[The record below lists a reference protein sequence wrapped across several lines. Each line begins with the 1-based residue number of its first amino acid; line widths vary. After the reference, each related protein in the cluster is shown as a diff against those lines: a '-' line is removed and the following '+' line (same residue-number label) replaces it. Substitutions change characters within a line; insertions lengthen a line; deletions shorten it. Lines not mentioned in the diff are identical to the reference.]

1 MRSHLNGHV
10 YNVHDTDALWSAS
23 IADTHFTAR
32 KASFKER
39 AKAAAEALRGILSD
53 LYANGEGNSAISR
66 ERREVTIFG
75 GLAHSRSS
83 GHKGRL

>member
-1 MRSHLNGHV
+1 MASEVWSYLMCHVTLYRRSHLNGHV

-23 IADTHFTAR
+23 IAGTHFTAR

-66 ERREVTIFG
+66 ER
-75 GLAHSRSS
+75 
-83 GHKGRL
+83 K